1 MIETIVRWSGG
12 MEFTGNA
19 GSEHQ
24 IVMDSSPDF
33 GGKDRGPTPMQLVL
47 IALGGCMGMDVVSIL
62 KKMEVEIDSFE
73 IELRG
78 EKKTEHPKGYKEIE
92 IKYIFKGRGIA
103 EEKVKK
109 AITLSQEKYCSVSA
123 MLEKAC
129 KIRYSYEIV

>member
-1 MIETIVRWSGG
+1 VIETIVKWSGG

-24 IVMDSSPDF
+24 IVMDTSPDF
-33 GGKDRGPTPMQLVL
+33 GGRSRGPTPMQLVL
-47 IALGGCMGMDVVSIL
+47 IALGGCTGMDVVSIL
-62 KKMEVEIDSFE
+62 KKMGIEIDGFE

-78 EKKTEHPKGYKEIE
+78 ERKTEHPKAYKEIE
-92 IKYIFKGRGIA
+92 IKYIFNGKDIA

-129 KIRYSYEIV
+129 KIRYSYEIA

>member
-1 MIETIVRWSGG
+1 VIETIVRWSDG
-12 MEFTGNA
+12 MEFIGNPD
-19 GSEHQ
+19 SEQ
-24 IVMDSSPDF
+24 PIVMDTSPDF
-33 GGKDRGPTPMQLVL
+33 GGKGRGPAPMQLVL
-47 IALGGCMGMDVVSIL
+47 IALGGCTGMDVVSIL
-62 KKMEVEIDSFE
+62 EKMGIEIDGFE
-73 IELRG
+73 IRLQG
-78 EKKTEHPKGYKEIE
+78 EREESHPRTYRSIE